1 MAQGRAPKRGL
12 SKWCIPQ
19 VTVLSCAVGVAK
31 RASGEIPAVTNVAKL
46 SLAKFQARK
55 ISSLLAGVLLHHLH
69 QVDGASNVVFEV
81 HDGVFH
87 GLPDCLLG
95 CKMHDALDRLPAV
108 FLGLENCLELANV
121 HNVHFMELDT

>member
-1 MAQGRAPKRGL
+1 MQVISL
-12 SKWCIPQ
+12 SAIIFI
-19 VTVLSCAVGVAK
+19 AIDAG
-31 RASGEIPAVTNVAKL
+31 SGGENEV
-46 SLAKFQARK
+46 
-55 ISSLLAGVLLHHLH
+55 LAGVLLHHLH